1 MKKLHLLVLFLFPI
15 TLSGQ
20 TYSAQQVDS
29 LKRELLSHVK
39 EDTIRVNLMIMVGY
53 SDLSKNPDES
63 MKITRLAWE
72 LSKKISWPTG
82 IMRSL
87 RQIGTILTNT
97 AREREAIEYFQL
109 AIHEAEKANDKAF
122 LNTIYNNIGMIYL
135 NTGENDK
142 ALEAFNNMRSR
153 IDPVK
158 SPMLFA
164 FANTNA
170 GTTYFRLG
178 KLDSALSCFN
188 RSTAVALQQQLTQ
201 ILCYNYANT
210 GAVYDKMKR
219 YEEAIQ
225 EFRKAKTLADSTG
238 DISSL
243 CLSQVGLA
251 EANFFLGRNQVAEQ
265 YCKEALKT
273 GQQIRSAQF
282 QQEAW
287 MILSDIYK
295 KTGNYKESLEAYKN
309 HILFRDSLMN
319 EEKKSEI
326 VRQELEFDYERKVAK
341 AKAEAEKKE
350 ALAQAEIDKQKLRSN
365 AFMGIGAV
373 VLLSGVTGFI
383 GYKRRR
389 DLEKKSIE
397 TQNELQTNKTELRVL
412 RLQMDPHFIFNSLN
426 AVSDYMLKNDIET
439 ADRYL
444 TRFARL
450 MRQTLEQSAFSEV
463 TLEDDLQ
470 ALKTYLDLEQLRLK
484 GKMSYT
490 LTIDENIRSEQ
501 VMVPSL
507 ILQPFIEN
515 SIVHGIGPKGEAGK
529 ISIHIS
535 REGNLLKCCLEDD
548 GVGRQ
553 TAMADK
559 NERKSLG
566 MKITQTRIDLLNKM
580 YNSNGGILLTDL
592 QPGLRVE
599 VRLPYN
605 EQTA

>member
-1 MKKLHLLVLFLFPI
+1 MKKHGLLLLFLLPF
-15 TLSGQ
+15 TLAGQ
-20 TYSAQQVDS
+20 MYSEQQVDS
-29 LKRELLSHVK
+29 LKRELLTHSK
-39 EDTIRVNLMIMVGY
+39 EDTVRVNLMIMVGF
-53 SDLSKNPDES
+53 SDISKNPDEA
-63 MKITRLAWE
+63 MKLSRQSWE
-72 LSKKISWPTG
+72 LSKKIGWPMG

-87 RQIGTILTNT
+87 RQIGSILTNT

-109 AIHEAEKANDKAF
+109 AIQEASKAKDTAF
-122 LNTIYNNIGMIYL
+122 LNSIYNNIGMIYM
-135 NTGENDK
+135 NTGENAK
-142 ALEAFNNMRSR
+142 ALDAFNNMRRQS
-153 IDPVK
+153 DPVK

-170 GTTYFRLG
+170 GTTYFRMG
-178 KLDSALSCFN
+178 KLDSALYCFN
-188 RSTAVALQQQLTQ
+188 QSTAVAMQHQLIQ
-201 ILCYNYANT
+201 VLSYNYANT
-210 GAVYDKMKR
+210 GAVYDKMER
-219 YEEAIQ
+219 YEDAIQ
-225 EFRKAKTLADSTG
+225 EFEKAKTLADSTG
-238 DISSL
+238 DPSSL
-243 CLSQVGLA
+243 CLSQLGLA
-251 EANFFLGRNQVAEQ
+251 EANFFLGRNQLAEA
-265 YCKEALKT
+265 YCKAAIKT
-273 GQQIRSAQF
+273 GQQIQSAQY
-282 QQEAW
+282 QHEAW
-287 MILSDIYK
+287 EILSDIYK
-295 KTGNYKESLEAYKN
+295 KTGKYKESLEAFKN

-326 VRQELEFDYERKVAK
+326 VRKELGFDYERKVAK

-350 ALAQAEIDKQKLRSN
+350 AIANAEIDKQKLRNN
-365 AFMGIGAV
+365 AFMGIGTVV
-373 VLLSGVTGFI
+373 VLSGITGFI

-389 DLEKKSIE
+389 DIEKKSIE

-426 AVSDYMLKNDIET
+426 SVSDYMLKNDIDT

-463 TLEDDLQ
+463 PLEDDLQ

-484 GKMSYT
+484 GKMKYT
-490 LTIDENIRSEQ
+490 LTVDDNIPEAL

-515 SIVHGIGPKGEAGK
+515 SIIHGIGPKSETGT
-529 ISIHIS
+529 ISIHLS
-535 REGNLLKCCLEDD
+535 REGNLLNCCLEDN

-553 TAMADK
+553 TTASDK
-559 NERKSLG
+559 GERKSLG

-580 YNSNGGILLTDL
+580 YNSNGGIRLTDL

-599 VRLPYN
+599 VRIPYN